1 MEKLPLNRIE
11 QIIYEHSQL
20 KGTEGLAPNWKW
32 DYIHSPV
39 SGRDEH
45 TYDNRFAGVFPP
57 EYGNVGLQGWV
68 DDFRQRNGRNPVVM
82 EFMGPRTLLDNL
94 GVPGI
99 YVNWDEDQEDG
110 IYRQEGRNGMT
121 VGINADIENL
131 QFFIP
136 AIGMALDEFGGGSCL
151 DMIVWKAEGALVYLE
166 YSQEAF
172 NYWYDTLTSFLAPGG
187 ISLIQG
193 LSRFDDT
200 GRVENKFLS
209 VFAKRLEENNNGR
222 VIYQNRNGLGPS
234 FFTMCVENYFG
245 GPMGVFY

>member
-1 MEKLPLNRIE
+1 METLPLNGIE
-11 QIIYEHSQL
+11 QIIYEHSLL
-20 KGTEGLAPNWKW
+20 KGTKGLASNWKW

-39 SGRDEH
+39 SGREEH

-68 DDFRQRNGRNPVVM
+68 DDFGQRNGRNPIVM

-110 IYRQEGRNGMT
+110 LYLQEGENGMT

-151 DMIVWKAEGALVYLE
+151 DMIVWKAEGALAYLE

-193 LSRFDDT
+193 LSRFDGT

-209 VFAKRLEENNNGR
+209 VFAQRLEEKNNGR
-222 VIYQNRNGLGPS
+222 IIYQNRNGLGPS
-234 FFTMCVENYFG
+234 FFTMYVENYFG